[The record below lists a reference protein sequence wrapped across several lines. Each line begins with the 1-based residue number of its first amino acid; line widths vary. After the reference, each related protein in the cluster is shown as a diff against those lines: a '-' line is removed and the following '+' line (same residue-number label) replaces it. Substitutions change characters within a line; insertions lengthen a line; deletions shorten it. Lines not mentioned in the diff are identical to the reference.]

1 MYLALKIRIDTGDQH
16 TVWNFEMAA
25 KISSKVKSAYRT
37 IVSNRRAFRDYEILD
52 TIEAGLVL
60 TGTEI
65 KSIRAGRANLQY
77 SFARIDK
84 GEVWLYNSHIA
95 QYDQGNIYNHDPAR
109 PRKLLLHHRQI
120 LHLGSETG
128 QKGLTLIPLRL
139 YIRGHVAKIELGLA
153 KGRRLYDKRKVI
165 IDREIDREIGRTVSK
180 AARG

>member
-1 MYLALKIRIDTGDQH
+1 
-16 TVWNFEMAA
+16 MAA
-25 KISSKVKSAYRT
+25 KISSKIKSAFRT

-128 QKGLTLIPLRL
+128 QKGLTLIPLRWPL
-139 YIRGHVAKIELGLA
+139 LWGYSMTGNLSRPVGRLTESKWQSCVTGSVA
-153 KGRRLYDKRKVI
+153 
-165 IDREIDREIGRTVSK
+165 
-180 AARG
+180 

>member
-1 MYLALKIRIDTGDQH
+1 
-16 TVWNFEMAA
+16 MAA
-25 KISSKVKSAYRT
+25 KISSKVKSAFRT

-65 KSIRAGRANLQY
+65 KSIRSGRANLQY

-95 QYDQGNIYNHDPAR
+95 QYDQGNIYNHDPSR

-120 LHLGSETG
+120 LYLGSETG